1 MYSTP
6 HTLAC
11 QSICVRYN
19 APMHILSPKEFP
31 YLLQHIPDPPAKLY
45 VEGTL
50 PNAQTKLLAVV
61 GSRKCTSYGR
71 DVTDFLIDGLSGF
84 DVSIVSG
91 LALGIDAHAHTAA
104 LRAGLHTVA
113 VPGSG
118 LDRSVLYPR
127 SHVRLAEKILESG
140 GCLLSEFEPTQA
152 AAPWTFPKRN
162 RIMAGMSH
170 ATLLIEAA
178 ERSGTLITAR
188 LATEYNRDLL
198 GVPASIFADSSKG
211 VHQFLKLGAT
221 PVTSPKDIALALGFA
236 DTEAEQTPFTLD
248 VYSEDE
254 QKILRLLDE
263 PRTKDEL
270 IEALPFPISQ
280 ANMLLSKLELEG
292 VIVER
297 GGLLRRV

>member
-1 MYSTP
+1 
-6 HTLAC
+6 
-11 QSICVRYN
+11 
-19 APMHILSPKEFP
+19 MHVLSLKEFP

-71 DVTDFLIDGLSGF
+71 DVTDFLIDGLSGL

-91 LALGIDAHAHTAA
+91 LALGIDAHAHAAA
-104 LRAGLHTVA
+104 LRSGLHTVA

-118 LDRSVLYPR
+118 LDSSVLYPR